1 VFMLVRPPGKV
12 QWAGDRTISR
22 QSGSTNDE
30 TAQVNLYHS
39 GHHQDQLRPNFLARS
54 IVAICCRFS
63 LLPFNR
69 LQFIGDLAPL
79 IDKIEVHHADCR
91 VGACERTTLTLHRL
105 LSTVVGPRWHSVPTT
120 APMRCSPWIVDMVP
134 LIKFTCCTSSKDGN
148 RFSSA
153 KHTEF
158 YFSAPYAREVPCLG
172 IRRRLRGFAARSP
185 GIAD

>member
-1 VFMLVRPPGKV
+1 MS
-12 QWAGDRTISR
+12 GDRTISR
-22 QSGSTNDE
+22 QSGSITNDE
-30 TAQVNLYHS
+30 TAQVNLCRVRPPPRS
-39 GHHQDQLRPNFLARS
+39 LRFLARS

-91 VGACERTTLTLHRL
+91 VWACERTMLTLHRL

-120 APMRCSPWIVDMVP
+120 ASMRCSPWIADIAA
-134 LIKFTCCTSSKDGN
+134 LIKFACCTSTKDGN

-153 KHTEF
+153 EHTEF
-158 YFSAPYAREVPCLG
+158 YFSAPR
-172 IRRRLRGFAARSP
+172 
-185 GIAD
+185 

>member
-1 VFMLVRPPGKV
+1 MS
-12 QWAGDRTISR
+12 GDRTISR
-22 QSGSTNDE
+22 QSGSITNDE
-30 TAQVNLYHS
+30 TAQVNLCRVRPPPRS
-39 GHHQDQLRPNFLARS
+39 LRFLARS
-54 IVAICCRFS
+54 NVAICCRFS

-91 VGACERTTLTLHRL
+91 VWACERTMLTLHRL

-120 APMRCSPWIVDMVP
+120 ASMRCSPWIADIAA
-134 LIKFTCCTSSKDGN
+134 LIKFACCTSTKDGN

-153 KHTEF
+153 EHTEF
-158 YFSAPYAREVPCLG
+158 YFSAPRAREVPCLG